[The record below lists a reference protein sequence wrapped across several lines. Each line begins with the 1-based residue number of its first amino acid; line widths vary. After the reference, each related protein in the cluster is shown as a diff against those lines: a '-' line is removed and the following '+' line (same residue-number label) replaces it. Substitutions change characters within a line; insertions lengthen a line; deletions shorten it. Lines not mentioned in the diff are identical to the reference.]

1 MSMRQISLC
10 MPEWQAVTCDASLMK
25 WCSSDL
31 CSGDSEEKGSTGL
44 ASDGLEGVSE
54 DSVV

>member
-1 MSMRQISLC
+1 

-25 WCSSDL
+25 WCSSDF

-44 ASDGLEGVSE
+44 ANEGLEGGSE
-54 DSVV
+54 EWVV